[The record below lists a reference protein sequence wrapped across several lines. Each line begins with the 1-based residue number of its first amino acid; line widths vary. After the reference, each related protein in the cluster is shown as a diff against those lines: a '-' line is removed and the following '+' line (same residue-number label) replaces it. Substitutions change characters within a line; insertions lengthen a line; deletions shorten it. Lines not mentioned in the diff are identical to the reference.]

1 MNLTVIDIGAEQKHT
16 TAKGGY
22 SSIEVTYKDDNNKVS
37 NKKLMSFGNAAVY
50 NTFKGAI
57 KGQVYSVTSV
67 KDDAGYWQ
75 WTQASLGGANA
86 GTAESSNTGVG
97 TASKGSTS
105 GGTYATKEERA
116 VTQVYIV
123 KQNALTNAAN
133 LLKSDKKVP
142 TAKEVTE
149 LAQELANWT
158 LGIEK
163 KDQNDFSDF
172 PDDIPQ

>member
-1 MNLTVIDIGAEQKHT
+1 MNVTVIDIGVEQQHK

-22 SSIEVTYKDDNNKVS
+22 TSIEVTYKDDNNKVS
-37 NKKLMSFGNAAVY
+37 NKKLMSFGNAGVY
-50 NTFKGAI
+50 KTFKGAT

-75 WTQASLGGANA
+75 WTEASLA
-86 GTAESSNTGVG
+86 GSVGNSENTGGQVG
-97 TASKGSTS
+97 SGSKTSTS
-105 GGTYATKEERA
+105 GSTYATKEERA
-116 VTQVYIV
+116 ATQVLIC

-158 LGIEK
+158 LGV
-163 KDQNDFSDF
+163 DAPTLPDFSDF
-172 PDDIPQ
+172 PDDIPT